1 MPVRPLRLG
10 LVAAVLAGATLTACS
25 HDGRT
30 LRPPGPDQTLSI
42 VTTTTSIAPVTLDTD
57 DPGSGT
63 LLALD
68 LPWGDGGAIDAKYT
82 CKGADVSPAMTWE
95 NIPDGTEE
103 VAISV
108 IDLDSDPPGFV
119 HWVVTGIDP
128 SIPGLD
134 EGVVPEGAIQAGN
147 SFSTTGW
154 KGPCPP
160 SGEHT
165 YLFTLYALDGDPG
178 IVDGQDGKGA
188 ISSIE
193 QRQIASVAVA
203 GLFGTP

>member
-10 LVAAVLAGATLTACS
+10 LVAAVLAGGTLTACS
-25 HDGRT
+25 HDGRS
-30 LRPPGPDQTLSI
+30 LRPPRPDQTLSV
-42 VTTTTSIAPVTLDTD
+42 VTTTTTIAPVTLDTN

-63 LLALD
+63 LLALG
-68 LPWGDGGAIDAKYT
+68 LPWSDGGAIDAAYT
-82 CKGADVSPAMTWE
+82 CKGTDVSPPMTWE

-103 VAISV
+103 IAISV

-128 SIPGLD
+128 STPGLD
-134 EGVVPEGAIQAGN
+134 QGVVPEGAIQAGN
-147 SFSTTGW
+147 SFGTTGW

-165 YLFTLYALDGDPG
+165 YLFTLYALDADPG

-193 QRQIASVAVA
+193 DRQIASVAVA